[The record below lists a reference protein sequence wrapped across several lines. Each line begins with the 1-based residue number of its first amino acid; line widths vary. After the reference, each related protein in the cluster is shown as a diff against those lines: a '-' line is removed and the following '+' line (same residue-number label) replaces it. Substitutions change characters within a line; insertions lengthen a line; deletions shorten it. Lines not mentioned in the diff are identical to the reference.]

1 MAIDK
6 YFLKSAVRTLK
17 RIEKEDRITVATLG
31 NPDLMVSETELRNV
45 GINPKKLDVRE
56 RFVDTSLHKKLRA
69 KLEKDGTRNLYTT
82 ESFFNQFNMDMD
94 VFDIYSHLGV
104 EKIMDLNEPLPVE
117 YKEKYDLIFDVGT
130 LEHCFNVGQAFKN
143 IMEMTKLGGTIF
155 MAAPA
160 SKINHGFWNFC
171 PTAYT
176 DIFHQN
182 GWQVTDLIGVK
193 GTRREVEDN
202 LDFFIP
208 DPLNRK
214 SYPSKPEEVIIIC
227 VAQKQEYMRFQYP
240 LQMKYAGDRKDKTL
254 FKMLQRKYEKTRKT
268 TVIEGERLY
277 EYEDK

>member
-6 YFLKSAVRTLK
+6 YFLKSAVRVLNKIRRDYRTN
-17 RIEKEDRITVATLG
+17 VATLG
-31 NPDLMVSETELRNV
+31 YPDLMVSETDLKNV
-45 GINPKKLDVRE
+45 GINLNKLEIRE
-56 RFVDTSLHKKLRA
+56 KYVDTSMHKKLRA
-69 KLEKDGTRNLYTT
+69 KLEADGTKHLYTT
-82 ESFFNQFNMDMD
+82 ESFFNQFNMSID

-104 EKIMDLNEPLPVE
+104 EKIMDLNEPLPEE

-143 IMEMTKLGGTIF
+143 IIEMTKLGVTIF

-193 GTRREVEDN
+193 GTKREVEDN

-227 VAQKQEYMRFQYP
+227 VAQKQEFMRFEYP
-240 LQMKYAGDRKDKTL
+240 LQMKYAGDREDKTL
-254 FKMLQRKYEKTRKT
+254 FEMLKRKYEKTKRT
-268 TVIEGERLY
+268 TILDGNITNEF
-277 EYEDK
+277 EY